1 MTACA
6 ACLSSAAGCAAHR
19 HDAASID
26 VRVPLDALPEGLYV
40 VHLGDGTGPTLY
52 SLDPPAWGS
61 HREPVTMS
69 RGAIIAW
76 RAQHGGAVTVERV
89 S

>member
-1 MTACA
+1 VTCA
-6 ACLSSAAGCAAHR
+6 ACSTAAGCAAHR

-26 VRVPLDALPEGLYV
+26 VRVPLDALPEGMYI

-61 HREPVTMS
+61 HREPVAMS
-69 RGAIIAW
+69 RGALLAW
-76 RAQHGGAVTVERV
+76 REAHGGVVTVERV
-89 S
+89 A

>member
-1 MTACA
+1 MTCV

-26 VRVPLDALPEGLYV
+26 VRTPLDALPEGMYI

-69 RGAIIAW
+69 RGALLAW
-76 RAQHGGAVTVERV
+76 RASHSGAVTAERV
-89 S
+89 A

>member
-6 ACLSSAAGCAAHR
+6 ACLSSAVGCAAHR

-26 VRVPLDALPEGLYV
+26 VRTPLAALPEGMYI

-69 RGAIIAW
+69 RGALLAW
-76 RAQHGGAVTVERV
+76 RASHSGAVTVERV